1 MFTINGIEWDVVYV
15 DPFSNDLHRSDGT
28 LTVGVCDLELKTIF
42 ISNMLQGK
50 FLRKVLLHETCHA
63 AMFSY
68 SIFLTI
74 EQEELFCDLLA
85 TYGDEI
91 VSIVDD
97 MFGRLRK
104 VV

>member
-1 MFTINGIEWDVVYV
+1 MFTINGIKWEVVYV
-15 DPFSNDLHRSDGT
+15 DPFSEDLHRSDGS
-28 LTVGVCDLELKTIF
+28 LTVGVCNLDTKTIY
-42 ISNMLQGK
+42 ISDMLQGK

-68 SIFLTI
+68 SIFLTL
-74 EQEELFCDLLA
+74 EQEEVFCDLLA

-91 VSIVDD
+91 VNIVDE
-97 MFGRLRK
+97 MFQRLRY